1 MTRRHVSSMGEV
13 CNLASAKN
21 ALFTCVKRVV
31 AQKRLLLA
39 AVAFVASFGCH
50 TATAQTW
57 SGSTPSEANGK
68 TVYLYNV
75 GAKKFLGKGGRWG
88 TEANLNYEGV
98 PFELVYSSSKITL
111 ESKVNE
117 QGSTSTGYLTI
128 TDGKNS
134 THDQGNFFVDR
145 NDKVNNSTVN
155 NAFAPTAVTTADSKT
170 AYTLTIK
177 PTYSSSST
185 MYNTSYYMLG
195 TVDNTV
201 GCSESLDNTD
211 ASYGQWMII
220 TENERRDAFQAA
232 EAANAKPVNATFLM
246 YDFDF
251 ARNDGSIS
259 YWKTDTSASSS
270 LSYYTS
276 TLRLP
281 SYAQGGTVTTYT
293 HTYKSEHNAAYM
305 NGSTTSSSYTSH
317 TKEFTLTTL
326 VPGDQMPQTIIA
338 YCGGESK
345 TSGRT
350 TYTHSSEEVTFTLSS
365 TTKSSS
371 NVDAYTYYVGNGY
384 TDSDISYYETTDAN
398 SNKMYYSVDVF
409 SGKQNYA
416 ELNRQA
422 TFGGNWTANIHG
434 ASGAVT
440 QTLESKNMVRKGYY
454 RVSCKGFT
462 TATSGKVRLW
472 AASGNN
478 GNGSADEQDTNEK
491 YAYKGIPT
499 IAEAPA
505 TYVAASQ
512 TLENGGQAYDASVK
526 VYVENISDLLKF
538 GIYVDGAEST
548 AWTCFDDFAIE
559 YLGDPSRVL
568 VLDEDQ
574 TNGDY
579 IKNQATADND
589 DLTTVKLYLHR
600 TMNADKWNS
609 LVLPVSLTVGQVKSA
624 FGDQVRISEFQ
635 GAIDANHTERIIF
648 KAISASRDNNNDT
661 AIVAGKLYL
670 VKPTKA
676 MPTGLT
682 SITVPGT
689 ETVLTSYYTI
699 VGVTYAKASD
709 VSGINY
715 NAKVQGDT
723 GDETYG
729 SDTKVK
735 FVGTYVTLGDNDKIP
750 ENSYVLNGNNEG
762 GTAGLWYYR
771 TATTASKGFRG
782 WLQTVEGQTLTQLE
796 YEVNGVVEKVS
807 GSTNGIGAIDAE
819 TKAATGNVYNLNG
832 QLVRRNAA
840 SLDGLAHGVYVVNGK
855 KVVVK

>member
-1 MTRRHVSSMGEV
+1 MIGSLHHFKAV
-13 CNLASAKN
+13 
-21 ALFTCVKRVV
+21 
-31 AQKRLLLA
+31 A
-39 AVAFVASFGCH
+39 AVSLALACLGSTEVS
-50 TATAQTW
+50 AQTW
-57 SGSTPSEANGK
+57 TGSSPSEASGN

-98 PFELVYSSSKITL
+98 PFTLTYSSSKSTFTL
-111 ESKVNE
+111 KSQVKE
-117 QGSTSTGYLTI
+117 QGSTSTSTGYLTI

-145 NDKVNNSTVN
+145 NDKVDNSTVN
-155 NAFAPTAVTTADSKT
+155 NAFTPTAVITADSKT

-220 TENERRDAFQAA
+220 TEDERRKAFHAA

-281 SYAQGGTVTTYT
+281 SYAKGETVKTYT
-293 HTYKSEHNAAYM
+293 HTYKSEHDAAYM

-338 YCGGESK
+338 YCGGDSK
-345 TSGRT
+345 TGNRT

-365 TTKSSS
+365 TTESSS
-371 NVDAYTYYVGNGY
+371 DVSAYTYYVGNGY
-384 TDSDISYYETTDAN
+384 TDSDISYYETKDAN

-409 SGKQNYA
+409 SGEQNYA

-422 TFGGNWTANIHG
+422 TYGGNWTANIHG

-440 QTLESKNMVRKGYY
+440 QTLETKNMVRKGYY
-454 RVSCKGFT
+454 RVSCKAFT
-462 TATSGKVRLW
+462 TSASGKVRLW
-472 AASGNN
+472 AASGDN

-491 YAYKGIPT
+491 YAYTAITPIT
-499 IAEAPA
+499 DAPA
-505 TYVAASQ
+505 TYVAASELLQ
-512 TLENGGQAYDASVK
+512 SDVTTYDASVK
-526 VYVENISDLLKF
+526 VYVENTSTETLKF
-538 GIYVDGAEST
+538 GIYVNGADAA

-559 YLGDPSRVL
+559 YLGDPQSTL

-574 TNGDY
+574 TSGDY
-579 IKNQATADND
+579 IKAQATKD
-589 DLTTVKLYLHR
+589 DYDLKTVKLYLHR
-600 TMNADKWNS
+600 SLNAGKWNS
-609 LVLPVSLTVGQVKSA
+609 LVLPVSLNVGQVKGA
-624 FGDQVRISEFQ
+624 FGDDVRISEFK
-635 GAIDANHTERIIF
+635 GATDEAHPGRIIF
-648 KAISASRDNNNDT
+648 QAINASRDNSAET
-661 AIVAGKLYL
+661 AIEAGKLYL
-670 VKPTKA
+670 VKPSKE

-682 SITVPGT
+682 EVQVPT
-689 ETVLTSYYTI
+689 TDTKITSYYSI
-699 VGVTYAKASD
+699 IGVTYAQAAD
-709 VSGINY
+709 VKDKDY
-715 NAKVQGDT
+715 NAKIVGDT
-723 GDETYG
+723 GDETYN
-729 SDTKVK
+729 SDTKVQ
-735 FVGTYVTLGDNDKIP
+735 FTGTYVKLGDDNKIP
-750 ENSYVLNGNNEG
+750 AYSYVLNGNNQG
-762 GTAGLWYYR
+762 GTAGVWYYR
-771 TATTASKGFRG
+771 TMATASKGFRG
-782 WLQTVEGQTLTQLE
+782 WLQTVENESPAKQME
-796 YEVNGVVEKVS
+796 YSLDGEVYHVD
-807 GSTNGIGAIDAE
+807 GSTTGIQGIVDDLNARESNI
-819 TKAATGNVYNLNG
+819 YNLNG
-832 QLVRRNAA
+832 QLVRANANSRN
-840 SLDGLAHGVYVVNGK
+840 GLAKGVYIQNGK
-855 KVVVK
+855 KFIVK

>member
-21 ALFTCVKRVV
+21 ALFTCVKRIV

-111 ESKVNE
+111 ESKVKG
-117 QGSTSTGYLTI
+117 QGSSANGYLQVMDGTSSTST
-128 TDGKNS
+128 
-134 THDQGNFFVDR
+134 HDSGNYFVDR
-145 NDKVNNSTVN
+145 ST
-155 NAFAPTAVTTADSKT
+155 ASSFTATAATTADNKT
-170 AYTLTIK
+170 AYTLKT
-177 PTYSSSST
+177 TT
-185 MYNTSYYMLG
+185 VGTSKTYYMVG
-195 TVDNTV
+195 TQDNTV
-201 GCSESLDNTD
+201 GCLESLDNTD
-211 ASYGQWMII
+211 ASYGQWMIV
-220 TENERRDAFQAA
+220 TEDERRNAFQAA

-246 YDFDF
+246 YDYDF
-251 ARNDGSIS
+251 ARNDNSVS
-259 YWKTDTSASSS
+259 YWTTGVDGTTS
-270 LSYYTS
+270 LSYYTRS
-276 TLRLP
+276 LRLP

-293 HTYKSEHNAAYM
+293 HTYT
-305 NGSTTSSSYTSH
+305 STHRAEYKRNNSAEIDSTHVAS
-317 TKEFTLTTL
+317 FTLTTL
-326 VPGDQMPQTIIA
+326 LPGNQMPQSFTVH
-338 YCGGESK
+338 CGGATCK
-345 TSGRT
+345 SGNK
-350 TYTHSSEEVTFTLSS
+350 TYTHSSEEVVFTLTS
-365 TTKSSS
+365 TSTSTSTS
-371 NVDAYTYYVGNGY
+371 DATAYTYYVGNGY
-384 TDSDISYYETTDAN
+384 ADGDKADPTNTKEYTAN
-398 SNKMYYSVDVF
+398 STTYLFDAIT
-409 SGKQNYA
+409 GEQHQA
-416 ELNRQA
+416 EKNRQA
-422 TFGGNWTANIHG
+422 TYGGNWTANIHG

-440 QTLESKNMVRKGYY
+440 QTLESANMVRKGYY

-491 YAYKGIPT
+491 YAYKDIPT

-512 TLENGGQAYDASVK
+512 TLENGGQTYDASVK

-579 IKNQATADND
+579 IKIQATADND

-635 GAIDANHTERIIF
+635 GAIDAEHTERIIF
-648 KAISASRDNNNDT
+648 KAISASRDNTNDT

-682 SITVPGT
+682 QITVPET

-709 VSGINY
+709 VSGIDY

-729 SDTKVK
+729 SGTKVQ
-735 FVGTYVTLGDNDKIP
+735 FVGTYVKLGDDNKIP
-750 ENSYVLNGNNEG
+750 ANSYVLNGNNEG

-771 TATTASKGFRG
+771 NVTTASKGFRG
-782 WLQTVEGQTLTQLE
+782 WLQTVGGQASSQLV
-796 YEVNGVVEKVS
+796 YEVDGVVEKVS
-807 GSTNGIGAIDAE
+807 GSTNGIGTIDAE
-819 TKAATGNVYNLNG
+819 TKTVTGNVYNLNG